1 MDGMDFLNNKFN
13 NVLFDFKIN
22 ICGLIKKEIFLK
34 LIVKSKKN
42 VVLRKIDFSVRY
54 GKFLLWWML
63 LWFVWFINSEFL

>member
-1 MDGMDFLNNKFN
+1 MELDIDIVFLNNMDGMDFLNNKFN

-34 LIVKSKKN
+34 LIVQSKKN

-54 GKFLLWWML
+54 GKFLLW
-63 LWFVWFINSEFL
+63 

>member
-1 MDGMDFLNNKFN
+1 MDFLNNKFN

-34 LIVKSKKN
+34 LIVQSKKN

-54 GKFLLWWML
+54 GKFLLW
-63 LWFVWFINSEFL
+63 